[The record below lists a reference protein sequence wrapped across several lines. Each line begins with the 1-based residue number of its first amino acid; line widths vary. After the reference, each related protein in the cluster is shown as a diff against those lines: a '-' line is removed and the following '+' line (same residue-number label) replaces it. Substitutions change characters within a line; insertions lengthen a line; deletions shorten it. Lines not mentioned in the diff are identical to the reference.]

1 MNKILVLGGGGFI
14 GSNIVRFLVKRGD
27 CDVTAADINHSRGW
41 DDLLGDAAVRNRFRV
56 VTDDFTTN
64 AAFDRLGGGFDQ
76 VYMMAAIVGVNR
88 TLEEPEEVIR
98 VNTLLT
104 METLE
109 WIRKNPI
116 KRLIFASSSEN
127 YAGTSDAFDI
137 PVPTPETVPL
147 CIVDVRHPRFTYAM
161 TKMHGECA
169 FLHCAAHLG
178 YECIV
183 VRYQNIIGP
192 NMGFRHAIPH
202 IVQRFVAGEPSPFK
216 IYGNDQTRAFCFVSD
231 AVKGTVSAMECTR
244 SKGEIYHIG
253 NIEEI
258 TMGTLTR
265 EIGRLMN
272 YQGEYEAAIT
282 YPGSVARRCP
292 DISKC
297 REHFGYEPTVLWK
310 DAVARTVEWY
320 RQFFV
325 SGSKPPSGGFV
336 PPEHYL
342 KAESK

>member
-1 MNKILVLGGGGFI
+1 MNKVLVLGGGGFI
-14 GSNIVRFLVKRGD
+14 GNNIARFLLERGD
-27 CDVTAADINHSRGW
+27 CDVTVADICYSREW
-41 DDLLGDAAVRNRFRV
+41 DNLLDRASVGDRFHV
-56 VTDDFTTN
+56 ITDDFTT
-64 AAFDRLGGGFDQ
+64 AGAFDRLGDGFDQ

-88 TLEEPEEVIR
+88 TLEEPEEVVR

-104 METLE
+104 MQTLE

-116 KRLIFASSSEN
+116 KRLLFASSSEN
-127 YAGTSDAFDI
+127 YAGTSDAFGV

-169 FLHCAAHLG
+169 FLHSASNLG
-178 YECIV
+178 FECVV

-202 IVQRFVAGEPSPFK
+202 IVQRFVAGAESPFK
-216 IYGNDQTRAFCFVSD
+216 VYGSDQTRAFCFVSD
-231 AVKGTVSAMECTR
+231 AVRGTVSAMECPR

-253 NIEEI
+253 NVDEI
-258 TMGTLTR
+258 TMETLTR

-272 YQGEYEAAIT
+272 YQGQYEAAIT

-292 DISKC
+292 DIRKC
-297 REHFGYEPTVLWK
+297 REHFAYEPTVAWQM
-310 DAVARTVEWY
+310 AVAQTVKWY
-320 RQFFV
+320 RDFFE
-325 SGSKPPSGGFV
+325 SGAKPASGGFV
-336 PPEHYL
+336 PPEHFMRT
-342 KAESK
+342 EQR

>member
-1 MNKILVLGGGGFI
+1 MNKVLVLGGGGFI
-14 GSNIVRFLVKRGD
+14 GNNIARFLVARGD
-27 CDVTAADINHSRGW
+27 CDVTVADISHSRGW
-41 DDLLGDAAVRNRFRV
+41 DDLLGDVAVCNRFHV
-56 VTDDFTTN
+56 VTDDFTSN

-104 METLE
+104 MQTLE

-116 KRLIFASSSEN
+116 RRLLFASSSEN
-127 YAGTSDAFDI
+127 YAGTSDAFDV

-169 FLHCAAHLG
+169 FLHSAAHLG
-178 YECIV
+178 YECVV

-202 IVQRFVAGEPSPFK
+202 IVQRFVAGEASPFK
-216 IYGNDQTRAFCFVSD
+216 IYGNDQTRAFCFISD
-231 AVKGTVSAMECTR
+231 AVKGTVSAMDCAR

-253 NIEEI
+253 NVEEI
-258 TMGTLTR
+258 TMETLTR

-272 YQGEYEAAIT
+272 YQGQYEAAMT

-297 REHFGYEPTVLWK
+297 REHFGYEPTVAWQTS
-310 DAVARTVEWY
+310 VAKTIEWY
-320 RQFFV
+320 REFFE
-325 SGSKPPSGGFV
+325 SGAKPASGGFV
-336 PPEHYL
+336 PPEHFL
-342 KAESK
+342 QAEPK

>member
-1 MNKILVLGGGGFI
+1 MDKVLVLGGGGFI
-14 GSNIVRFLVKRGD
+14 GSNIVRFLVERGD
-27 CDVTAADINHSRGW
+27 CDVTAADISHARGW
-41 DDLLGDAAVRNRFRV
+41 NDLLGDATVRNRFHV

-88 TLEEPEEVIR
+88 TLEEPEEVVR
-98 VNTLLT
+98 VNTFLT
-104 METLE
+104 MQTLE

-116 KRLIFASSSEN
+116 KRLLFASSSEN
-127 YAGTSDAFDI
+127 YAGTSDAFGV

-169 FLHCAAHLG
+169 FLHSAAHLG

-202 IVQRFVAGEPSPFK
+202 IVQRFVAGEASPFK
-216 IYGNDQTRAFCFVSD
+216 IYGSDQTRAFCFISD
-231 AVKGTVSAMECTR
+231 AVKGTVSAMECRR

-253 NIEEI
+253 NVEEI
-258 TMGTLTR
+258 TMETLTR

-272 YQGEYEAAIT
+272 YLGEYESAIT

-297 REHFGYEPTVLWK
+297 REHFGYEPTVTWK
-310 DAVARTVEWY
+310 AAVAKTIEWY
-320 RQFFV
+320 REFFE
-325 SGSKPPSGGFV
+325 SGAKPVSGGFV

-342 KAESK
+342 QAEPK